1 MNQIG
6 VSAAFGAAGFLLGW
20 FTRPLV
26 ELRASSL
33 TVHELASHLR
43 GDLDPLL
50 RETAQQTFIHIG
62 LFGLACMVLGYVV
75 GRFVNPDG

>member
-1 MNQIG
+1 MNRIG
-6 VSAAFGAAGFLLGW
+6 VSAVFGTAGFLLGW

-26 ELRASSL
+26 ESRASSL
-33 TVHELASHLR
+33 TVQELVSHLQ

-50 RETAQQTFIHIG
+50 GQTAQQTFIHIG

-75 GRFVNPDG
+75 GRLARP

>member
-1 MNQIG
+1 MNRIG
-6 VSAAFGAAGFLLGW
+6 VSAAFGTAGFLLGW

-26 ELRASSL
+26 ESRASSL
-33 TVHELASHLR
+33 TVQELASHLQ

-50 RETAQQTFIHIG
+50 GLTAQQTFIHMG

-75 GRFVNPDG
+75 ARLVKP

>member
-1 MNQIG
+1 MNRIG
-6 VSAAFGAAGFLLGW
+6 VPAAFGTAGFFLGW

-33 TVHELASHLR
+33 TVQELASHLQ

-50 RETAQQTFIHIG
+50 GQTARHTFLHIG
-62 LFGLACMVLGYVV
+62 LFGLACIGLGYVV
-75 GRFVNPDG
+75 ARLANP